1 MIPEDKSYAY
11 SFISDTNYER
21 MMTFIYILFI
31 VGIGFACV
39 LTIIIF
45 FALRTANRITKNIDV
60 MTKFTNELKRAT
72 DITKKRNII
81 ESMGENEL
89 FKKVSK

>member
-1 MIPEDKSYAY
+1 MIPDEVSYAY
-11 SFISDTNYER
+11 DYITDLDSKKFT
-21 MMTFIYILFI
+21 TFIFILLI
-31 VGIGFACV
+31 VAIGFACV
-39 LTIIIF
+39 LTIIII
-45 FALRTANRITKNIDV
+45 FALRTAYRITKNIDV

>member
-1 MIPEDKSYAY
+1 MK
-11 SFISDTNYER
+11 
-21 MMTFIYILFI
+21 TFIFIIFI

-39 LTIIIF
+39 LTIIIIV
-45 FALRTANRITKNIDV
+45 ALRTANRITKNIDV

-72 DITKKRNII
+72 DITKKRDII
-81 ESMGENEL
+81 NSMGDNEL